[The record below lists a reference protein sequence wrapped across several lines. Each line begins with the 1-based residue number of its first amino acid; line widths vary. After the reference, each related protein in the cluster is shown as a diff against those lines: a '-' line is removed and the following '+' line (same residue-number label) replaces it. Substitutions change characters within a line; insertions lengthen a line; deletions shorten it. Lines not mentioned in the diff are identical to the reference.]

1 MRIGNRHQPQR
12 ARIGALLGVLR
23 YQPRV
28 GLDIIEI
35 FDDRQRLE
43 HGMAVVNKRRHHA
56 LGVDSLISRL
66 ELLAGKDI
74 DRNFLERQSL
84 ELRATLT
91 RNEAIDRQNP
101 WTCILIKKTF
111 LPPPYYFAKPTDR
124 PAAARS
130 G

>member
-56 LGVDSLISRL
+56 LGIDSLISRL

-84 ELRATLT
+84 EPQGNSHT
-91 RNEAIDRQNP
+91 
-101 WTCILIKKTF
+101 K
-111 LPPPYYFAKPTDR
+111 
-124 PAAARS
+124 
-130 G
+130 